1 MNSGRVRK
9 PITGGVAEVPVI
21 MQLEA
26 LECGAAC
33 LAMVMAYYGKWIPL
47 EKVRAD
53 CGVSRDG
60 SSASNIVKAAQFY
73 GLKTEAFTA
82 EPGELQKTFA
92 FPCIIH
98 WNFNHFVV
106 LDGFRNNKAYLNDP
120 ARGAYS
126 VDMKTFD
133 ESFTGVCI
141 CLEPGESFEPS
152 GKPKNVVSFIRK
164 RISGFE
170 GPLLLITA
178 AGALLAACGI
188 VRPSMDRVF
197 LDSLLTGE
205 KPEWAVKF
213 FVLLT
218 VIAVVETVVTLI
230 KSVFGIRLSGKVDA
244 VGSSS
249 YMWKVLHLPM
259 EFFSQRM
266 AGDIQQRQQ
275 SNAVI
280 ADIMIGTLAPLLIDG
295 VMLILYLAVMFRYS
309 WKLAITG
316 LTALLLNIIIAR
328 IVSKKRLNIT
338 RVSMKETAKLGST
351 TVSGLEMMSTIK
363 ANGAE
368 DSFFAKWSGHL
379 ANVNAER
386 VKFNRAN
393 LLGLLPQFVLDAA
406 NALILFLGAWLVM
419 KGEFTVGSILTF
431 QGLMSGFM
439 APAIRSVNA
448 GEMLQEMT
456 ADMERIDDVMEYPSE
471 KVFSYEQPETYGK
484 LSGKLEVK
492 DLVFGYSKLNKP
504 IVDGISF
511 SLEPGRSVALV
522 GDSGCGKST
531 IARLLTGLYRP
542 WSGEI
547 LYDGKHLNEIYGPV
561 FQGSV
566 AMVDQEIMLFE
577 DPVGDNIKMWDKS
590 IEDFE
595 MILAARDARI
605 YNDIMERPEGFRC
618 RLRENGKNFSGGQCQ
633 RMEIA
638 RVLAQDPT
646 LIILDEATSALDSK
660 TEYEV
665 VRAIHDRGIS
675 CVVVAHR
682 LSTVRSC
689 DEIIVMEGGKAVGR
703 GTHDE
708 LMKTCAK
715 YRELVSVD

>member
-82 EPGELQKTFA
+82 EPGELEKTFA

-106 LDGFRNNKAYLNDP
+106 LDGFRSNKAYLNDP

-164 RISGFE
+164 RLSGFE

-188 VRPSMDRVF
+188 VRPSLDRVF

-316 LTALLLNIIIAR
+316 LTALLLNIIVAR

-511 SLEPGRSVALV
+511 SLEPGKSVALV

-577 DPVGDNIKMWDKS
+577 DPVDDNIKMWDKS

-708 LMKTCAK
+708 LMRTCAK

>member
-1 MNSGRVRK
+1 M
-9 PITGGVAEVPVI
+9 PVI

-82 EPGELQKTFA
+82 EPGVLEKAIA

-106 LDGFRNNKAYLNDP
+106 LDGFRNHKAYINDP

-126 VDMKTFD
+126 VDMNTFD
-133 ESFTGVCI
+133 ESFTGICI
-141 CLEPGESFEPS
+141 FLEPGESFEPS

-164 RISGFE
+164 RLSGFG

-178 AGALLAACGI
+178 ASALLAACGI
-188 VRPSMDRVF
+188 VRPSLDRTF

-218 VIAVVETVVTLI
+218 VIAVVETVITLI
-230 KSVFGIRLSGKVDA
+230 RSVFGIRLSGKVDA
-244 VGSSS
+244 VGSST

-295 VMLILYLAVMFRYS
+295 VMLILYLAVMFRCS

-316 LTALLLNIIIAR
+316 LTALLLNIIVAR
-328 IVSKKRLNIT
+328 MVSKKRLNIT
-338 RVSMKETAKLGST
+338 RVSMKETAKLSST
-351 TVSGLEMMSTIK
+351 MVSGLEMMSTIK

-431 QGLMSGFM
+431 QGLLSGFM

-566 AMVDQEIMLFE
+566 AMVDQDIMLFE

-665 VRAIHDRGIS
+665 VRAIRDRGIS

-689 DEIIVMEGGKAVGR
+689 DEIIVMEDGKAVGR